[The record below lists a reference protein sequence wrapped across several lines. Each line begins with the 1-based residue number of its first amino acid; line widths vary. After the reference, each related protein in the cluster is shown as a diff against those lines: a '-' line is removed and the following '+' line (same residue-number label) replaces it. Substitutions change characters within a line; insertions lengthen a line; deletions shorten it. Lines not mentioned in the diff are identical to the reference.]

1 MIIRLTEDF
10 SLIKLSA
17 KIPTFGTNCA
27 RFKTDVS
34 NSFSLKKTFLRNFPT
49 NLLFSRLPS
58 SSEMYCTPC
67 SVQFRKDTRILLYF
81 RKGKE
86 KRPSSYFQVEIHVR
100 TTEKF
105 ANSIARENFRRTLLN
120 FFKQELS
127 IRGIRLQHLVQK
139 KKKVFLDAWRENFRD
154 SSRLDIHFARGKKGR
169 KIDKFVRESID
180 RLSNLTKGVSTK
192 GVLVVVLALL
202 VYSPFFA
209 KKSMH
214 LRYSVSRNPQR

>member
-34 NSFSLKKTFLRNFPT
+34 NSFSLKKNTFLRNFPT

-139 KKKVFLDAWRENFRD
+139 KKKYSWTHGVKIFETRQDWIFISQEER
-154 SSRLDIHFARGKKGR
+154 KGEKLTNSFER
-169 KIDKFVRESID
+169 VSIGC
-180 RLSNLTKGVSTK
+180 RI
-192 GVLVVVLALL
+192 
-202 VYSPFFA
+202 
-209 KKSMH
+209 
-214 LRYSVSRNPQR
+214 